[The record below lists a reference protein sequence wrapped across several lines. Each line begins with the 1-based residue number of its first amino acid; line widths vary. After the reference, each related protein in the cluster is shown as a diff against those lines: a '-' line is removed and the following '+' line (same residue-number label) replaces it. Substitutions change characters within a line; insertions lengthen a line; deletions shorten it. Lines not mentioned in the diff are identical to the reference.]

1 MFHFSLCT
9 SKYISFASFII
20 YYLSSHFDTSCLKL
34 FLKWTLRHPIAFV
47 DRIFETLM
55 KKNRNDLVR
64 EAVIGFYR
72 TFCVRTVRCHV
83 LALTRDYP
91 SMELLLLFA
100 CFSYVLYPAQSL
112 LISHPRDLW
121 HSFRQHPRI
130 SRSTQQRNLIS
141 VLIRHHSKHGEGTSL
156 DTQICPWHCTH
167 EIIVEEARIHVTCL
181 NSKYQSLDWKCARF
195 DVFALRRWTFVVH
208 INDQF
213 VVFGCK
219 QGCLVGHILSCTR

>member
-1 MFHFSLCT
+1 MTHP
-9 SKYISFASFII
+9 A
-20 YYLSSHFDTSCLKL
+20 SSHFWSELCDIL
-34 FLKWTLRHPIAFV
+34 AFV

-55 KKNRNDLVR
+55 KKIETTLS

-72 TFCVRTVRCHV
+72 TYRVSTVRCHV

-181 NSKYQSLDWKCARF
+181 NSKYRSLDWKYARF
-195 DVFALRRWTFVVH
+195 DVFALRRWTFV
-208 INDQF
+208 
-213 VVFGCK
+213 
-219 QGCLVGHILSCTR
+219 